1 MLSHHSKRPGRSG
14 MKDISSNSKKTTR
27 QNKRSMSA
35 PAKRGEM
42 EDISSS
48 SKRRR
53 KKWSGKKKALVIL
66 ISILCVCVL
75 LIGGAFL
82 YLKLLLGQVDREE
95 LDLDDLGISQEIL
108 DKYGS
113 TDVTNIALFGVDTRD
128 MDSDS
133 GRSDALM
140 ILSIDRAHSKIKI
153 VSIARDTYVDVEGH
167 GKTKITHAHA
177 YGGAQ
182 LAVKTLN
189 QNFDMNIEDFVTVN
203 FGQLANI
210 IDYVGGVTV
219 NVTEDERRI
228 MNQYVNE
235 LNSIGIP
242 TEPLQQTGD
251 VKLTGGQAVAY
262 SRNRY
267 TGSDI
272 QRAERQREVLMSLF
286 DSAKQLNVTQYPGLI
301 SMVLSECSTSLTDEE
316 MMSIGMWAVSSGAT
330 IEEAGLP
337 NADCNSRGET
347 INGTWYFVYDLNTAT
362 DIIHKFIYDDIL
374 PN

>member
-1 MLSHHSKRPGRSG
+1 M
-14 MKDISSNSKKTTR
+14 
-27 QNKRSMSA
+27 
-35 PAKRGEM
+35 
-42 EDISSS
+42 
-48 SKRRR
+48 
-53 KKWSGKKKALVIL
+53 
-66 ISILCVCVL
+66 
-75 LIGGAFL
+75 
-82 YLKLLLGQVDREE
+82 KLLLGQVDREE

>member
-1 MLSHHSKRPGRSG
+1 MLSQHNKRPGRSN
-14 MKDISSNSKKTTR
+14 MKDISSNSRKAAR
-27 QNKRSMSA
+27 QKQNSMSA
-35 PAKRGEM
+35 QSKRKNM

-48 SKRRR
+48 SKKKR
-53 KKWSGKKKALVIL
+53 KKWSGKKKALVII
-66 ISILCVCVL
+66 ISILCVIAL

-82 YLKLLLGQVDREE
+82 YVKLMLGQVDRED
-95 LDLDDLGISQEIL
+95 LNLDDLGISQEVL
-108 DKYGS
+108 DKYNN

-140 ILSIDRAHSKIKI
+140 ILSIDRVHSKIKLI
-153 VSIARDTYVDVEGH
+153 SIARDTYVAVEGH
-167 GKTKITHAHA
+167 GNTKITHAYA

-203 FGQLANI
+203 FAQLANI

-219 NVTEDERRI
+219 NVTEDERQV
-228 MNQYVNE
+228 MNRYVNE

-272 QRAERQREVLMSLF
+272 QRAERQREVLMALF

-301 SMVLSECSTSLTDEE
+301 SMVLSECTTSLTDEE
-316 MMSIGMWAVSSGAT
+316 MMSIGMWAVTSGAT

-337 NADCNSRGET
+337 NADCNSHGET
-347 INGTWYFVYDLNTAT
+347 INGTWYFVYDLDVAT
-362 DIIHKFIYDDIL
+362 DIIHKFIYDDVL